1 MGLRAGFFSIVAVML
16 MGWVSSVMAHRA
28 PGSLTTIKWNEE
40 SGRTEVI
47 HRLHTHD
54 AELGVGEFRDIPD
67 LSVED
72 VEGRAHIALY
82 VEKHFHIKSDEKALP
97 LELVGAELSGNYILV
112 YQEFPD
118 RLPQSILIHDSI
130 LRETFP
136 TQMNQVNIEDGDT
149 VHSLV
154 FTTDTGWLNYDFSQE
169 FVH

>member
-1 MGLRAGFFSIVAVML
+1 MGLRAALFSFVAVML
-16 MGWVSSVMAHRA
+16 MGWVSSAIAHRA

-54 AELGVGEFRDIPD
+54 AELGVGELQGIPD

-82 VEKHFHIKSDEKALP
+82 VEEHFHIKSSEKALP
-97 LELVGAELSGNYILV
+97 LELIGAELSGNYILV
-112 YQEFPD
+112 YQEFPN
-118 RLPQSILIHDSI
+118 RLPQSIMVHDSI
-130 LRETFP
+130 LLETFP
-136 TQMNQVNIEDGDT
+136 TQVNQVNIKDGDS

-154 FTTDTGWLNYDFSQE
+154 FTTGTGWLNYELSQE
-169 FVH
+169 FVN